1 MTVQVSDNWMRAMDA
16 IAEHLRAQNLTDI
29 GGGVE
34 VLLQPFSETQARP
47 GCYVSPEKRSTN
59 ERLSTNERD
68 AVGYG
73 CKVTVIRGS
82 GASRAESPERVTVW
96 QEVAARLFNKKRF
109 WTPRSGDCL
118 YPARIETPEEVEN
131 KEATKGRQI
140 DAVSIIVRAW
150 VLENRS

>member
-1 MTVQVSDNWMRAMDA
+1 MTVLVSDNWMRAMNA
-16 IAEHLRAQNLTDI
+16 IADNLKAQNLKDI

-34 VLLQPFSETQARP
+34 VLEKPFSDSQTRP
-47 GCYVSPEKRSTN
+47 GCYVSPEKRSTD

-73 CKVTVIRGS
+73 CKITVIRG
-82 GASRAESPERVTVW
+82 GAASRATSPDRTTVW

-118 YPARIETPEEVEN
+118 YPARVETPEQFDDE
-131 KEATKGRQI
+131 EAIKDKPL

>member
-1 MTVQVSDNWMRAMDA
+1 MTIQVSDNWMRAMDA
-16 IAEHLRAQNLTDI
+16 IAEHLKAQNLSDI
-29 GGGVE
+29 GGGVHVQSE
-34 VLLQPFSETQARP
+34 PYNETQTRI
-47 GCYVSPEKRSTN
+47 GCYVSPEKRKTD

-73 CKVTVIRGS
+73 CMITVVRGTS
-82 GASRAESPERVTVW
+82 GSLSHSPERVTTW

-109 WTPRSGDCL
+109 WTPRSSDCL
-118 YPARIETPEEVEN
+118 YPARVEAPEDVED
-131 KEATKGRQI
+131 KEAIKNKPL